1 MKRVKWFFLCLL
13 MLILIL
19 VLSNKSLY
27 QEGNPVPL
35 IIGILQLELSD
46 ETLVH
51 LNYKEKVSYLIKKD
65 TLNSEFNLVSQSL
78 DRYIELKTAQGWMFK
93 ETIGSGLIFEY
104 EDRLIT
110 IETKMYSKHYMIIN
124 EAIDD

>member
-1 MKRVKWFFLCLL
+1 MIV
-13 MLILIL
+13 LIL

-35 IIGILQLELSD
+35 IIGILKLEFSD
-46 ETLVH
+46 ETLVP

-78 DRYIELKTAQGWMFK
+78 DRYVELKLSQGWLFK
-93 ETIGSGLIFEY
+93 EAIGSGLIFEH
-104 EDRLIT
+104 EDHLIT
-110 IETKMYSKHYMIIN
+110 IETKMFSKHYMIIN

>member
-13 MLILIL
+13 MMVLIL
-19 VLSNKSLY
+19 VSSNKSLY

-65 TLNSEFNLVSQSL
+65 TLDSEFNLVSQSL
-78 DRYIELKTAQGWMFK
+78 DRYIELKISQGWIFK
-93 ETIGSGLIFEY
+93 EAIGSGLIFEY
-104 EDRLIT
+104 EDHFIT

-124 EAIDD
+124 EATDD